1 MKIAS
6 IIGTRP
12 NFTKEFAINS
22 VCKKKG
28 IKEILIHTGQH
39 YDYEMSQVFFKELH
53 LPRPDYINSI
63 IKGPQGYET
72 ATMLAFIEQVL
83 MQEKPDVTLVY
94 GDVNSTVAGALA
106 SVKLKIPVAHIE
118 AGLRSPE
125 FYYNPEEINRR
136 VADACSELLFP
147 HIKEAYDAL
156 IAEGYP
162 EDRVFLYGD
171 IVKDSLLK
179 IIKQKNIKVHKDGYI
194 LCTIHRAEN
203 TDSSERMA
211 NIVNALIKSDRKIK
225 FSIHPR
231 TRDYLKNYNLYS
243 ELEKA
248 DNIEILPP
256 QGFLEF
262 VELIAGCDKFITDSG
277 SARRE
282 GYILGKPIIVPINL
296 VWVQE
301 MVDCGWSI
309 IVDADEERIIDAIQN
324 HNPSLDNRPEIFGD
338 GNASEKIIGKILERF
353 G

>member
-22 VCKKKG
+22 ICKEKG

-39 YDYEMSQVFFKELH
+39 YDYEMSQLFFKELH

-83 MQEKPDVTLVY
+83 MQEKPDVTIVY

-118 AGLRSPE
+118 AGLRSTE
-125 FYYNPEEINRR
+125 FYNPEEINRR

-147 HIKEAYDAL
+147 HIKEAFDAL
-156 IAEGYP
+156 MKEGYSK
-162 EDRVFLYGD
+162 DRVFLYGD
-171 IVKDSLLK
+171 IVKDSLMK
-179 IIKQKNIKVHKDGYI
+179 IIEQKDIKVRKGDYI

-203 TDSSERMA
+203 TDSVERMT
-211 NIVNALIKSDRKIK
+211 NIVNALAKCNKK
-225 FSIHPR
+225 VKLPIHPR
-231 TRDYLKNYNLYS
+231 TRDSLRNYNLYGK
-243 ELEKA
+243 LEEA
-248 DNIEILPP
+248 DNVEILPP

-262 VELIAGCDKFITDSG
+262 VKLIAGCDKFVTDSG

-296 VWVQE
+296 IWVQE
-301 MVDCGWSI
+301 MVDCGWSLI
-309 IVDADEERIIDAIQN
+309 ADADESKIVDAIHN
-324 HNPSLDNRPEIFGD
+324 HNPSFDNRPEIFGD
-338 GNASEKIIGKILERF
+338 GKAAERIIDKILERF

>member
-22 VCKKKG
+22 VCREKG
-28 IKEILIHTGQH
+28 VEEVLIHTGQH

-83 MQEKPDVTLVY
+83 MQEKPDVTIVY
-94 GDVNSTVAGALA
+94 GDVNSTAAGALA
-106 SVKLKIPVAHIE
+106 SAKLKIPVAHIE
-118 AGLRSPE
+118 AGLRSTE
-125 FYYNPEEINRR
+125 YYNPEEINRR

-147 HIKEAYDAL
+147 HIKKAYNSL
-156 IAEGYP
+156 IDEGYKD
-162 EDRVFLYGD
+162 DRVFLYGD
-171 IVKDSLLK
+171 IVKDSLIK
-179 IIKQKNIKVHKDGYI
+179 IIKQKNITIHKGEYI

-203 TDSSERMA
+203 TDSPERMQH
-211 NIVNALIKSDRKIK
+211 IVNALIQSGRSIR
-225 FSIHPR
+225 FPIHPR
-231 TRDYLKNYNLYS
+231 TKDALKNYNLY
-243 ELEKA
+243 EKLEKA
-248 DNIEILPP
+248 DNIELLPP

-262 VELIAGCDKFITDSG
+262 VQLLAGCDKFITDSG

-282 GYILGKPIIVPINL
+282 GYILEKPIIVPINL
-296 VWVQE
+296 IWVQE
-301 MVDCGWSI
+301 MVDCGWSR
-309 IVDADEERIIDAIQN
+309 IVDADESRILDAIRN
-324 HNPSLDNRPEIFGD
+324 HNPSIDNRPEIFGD
-338 GNASEKIIGKILERF
+338 GNASERIIDKIIERF

>member
-22 VCKKKG
+22 ICKEKG
-28 IKEILIHTGQH
+28 VKEVLIHTGQH
-39 YDYEMSQVFFKELH
+39 YDYEMSQLFFRELH

-72 ATMLAFIEQVL
+72 ATMLAFIEQIL
-83 MQEKPDVTLVY
+83 MQEKPDVTIVY

-118 AGLRSPE
+118 AGLRSTE
-125 FYYNPEEINRR
+125 FYNPEEINRR
-136 VADACSELLFP
+136 IADACSELLFP
-147 HIKEAYDAL
+147 HIKEAFDAL
-156 IAEGYP
+156 MKEGYS

-171 IVKDSLLK
+171 IVKDSLMK
-179 IIKQKNIKVHKDGYI
+179 IIEQKDIKVRKGDYI

-203 TDSSERMA
+203 TDSVERMT
-211 NIVNALIKSDRKIK
+211 NIVNALTRCNKKVK
-225 FSIHPR
+225 FPIHPR
-231 TRDYLKNYNLYS
+231 TRDSLRNYNLYDK
-243 ELEKA
+243 LEEA
-248 DNIEILPP
+248 DNVEILPP

-262 VELIAGCDKFITDSG
+262 VKLIAGCDKFVTDSG

-296 VWVQE
+296 IWVQE
-301 MVDCGWSI
+301 MVDCGWSLI
-309 IVDADEERIIDAIQN
+309 ADADESKIVDAIHN
-324 HNPSLDNRPEIFGD
+324 HNPSIDNRPEIFGD
-338 GNASEKIIGKILERF
+338 GKAAERIIDKILERF

>member
-22 VCKKKG
+22 VCKGKG
-28 IKEILIHTGQH
+28 VKEILIHTGQH

-83 MQEKPDVTLVY
+83 LQEKPNVTIVY

-106 SVKLKIPVAHIE
+106 SAKLKIPVAHIE
-118 AGLRSPE
+118 AGLRSSD
-125 FYYNPEEINRR
+125 YYNPEEINRR
-136 VADACSELLFP
+136 VADSCSELLFP
-147 HIKEAYDAL
+147 HIRKAYESL
-156 IAEGYP
+156 MEEGYP

-171 IVKDSLLK
+171 IVKDSVLK
-179 IIKQKNIKVHKDGYI
+179 IVKQKKIKIQKGDYL

-203 TDSSERMA
+203 TDSRERMSS
-211 NIVNALIKSDRKIK
+211 IVNALVKCGRSVK
-225 FSIHPR
+225 FPIHPR
-231 TRDYLKNYNLYS
+231 TLDVLKNYKLYAQ
-243 ELEKA
+243 LESA
-248 DNIEILPP
+248 DNVEILPP

-262 VELIAGCDKFITDSG
+262 IRLLAGCDRFMTDSG

-282 GYILGKPIIVPINL
+282 AYILEKPVIVPINL
-296 VWVQE
+296 IWIQE
-301 MVDCGWSI
+301 MVDCGWSS
-309 IVDADEERIIDAIQN
+309 IVDADEKHIIDAIHN
-324 HNPSLDNRPEIFGD
+324 HSPSFENRPEIFGD
-338 GNASEKIIGKILERF
+338 GLAAERIIDKIIEKF

>member
-6 IIGTRP
+6 IVGTRP

-22 VCKKKG
+22 ICRQKG

-83 MQEKPDVTLVY
+83 LQEKPDVTIVY

-118 AGLRSPE
+118 AGLRSPG
-125 FYYNPEEINRR
+125 FFYNPEEINRR
-136 VADACSELLFP
+136 VADSCSELLFP
-147 HIKEAYDAL
+147 HIREAYDAL
-156 IAEGYP
+156 IREGYS
-162 EDRVFLYGD
+162 EDRVFIYGD

-179 IIKQKNIKVHKDGYI
+179 IIRQKNIKVHKGDYI

-203 TDSSERMA
+203 TDSAERMTS
-211 NIVNALIKSDRKIK
+211 IINALIKCGKKVK
-225 FSIHPR
+225 FPLHPR
-231 TRDYLKNYNLYS
+231 TRDVLKNYNLYDK
-243 ELEKA
+243 LEKA
-248 DNIEILPP
+248 DNVEILLP

-262 VELIAGCDKFITDSG
+262 VELIAGCEKFMTDSG

-282 GYILGKPIIVPINL
+282 GYILDKPIIVPINL

-301 MVDCGWSI
+301 MVACGWSA
-309 IVDADEERIIDAIQN
+309 IVDSDAEKIIDAIHN
-324 HNPSLDNRPEIFGD
+324 HNPSIENKPEIFGD
-338 GNASEKIIGKILERF
+338 GRAAERIIDKIMERF

>member
-22 VCKKKG
+22 VCNEKG
-28 IKEILIHTGQH
+28 VKEVLIHTGQH
-39 YDYEMSQVFFKELH
+39 YDYEMSQLFFRELH

-72 ATMLAFIEQVL
+72 ATMLAFIEQIL
-83 MQEKPDVTLVY
+83 MQEKPDVTIVY

-118 AGLRSPE
+118 AGLRSTE
-125 FYYNPEEINRR
+125 FYNPEEINRR

-147 HIKEAYDAL
+147 HIKKAYDAL
-156 IAEGYP
+156 IREGYS

-171 IVKDSLLK
+171 IVKDSLMK
-179 IIKQKNIKVHKDGYI
+179 IIEQKDIRVRKGDYI

-203 TDSSERMA
+203 TDSVERMT
-211 NIVNALIKSDRKIK
+211 NIVNALTRCNKKVK
-225 FSIHPR
+225 FPVHPR
-231 TRDYLKNYNLYS
+231 TRDSLRNYNLYGK
-243 ELEKA
+243 LEEA
-248 DNIEILPP
+248 DNVEILPP

-262 VELIAGCDKFITDSG
+262 VKLIAGCDKFVTDSG

-301 MVDCGWSI
+301 MVDCGWSS
-309 IVDADEERIIDAIQN
+309 IVDADESKIIDAIHN
-324 HNPSLDNRPEIFGD
+324 HNPSTDNRPEIFGD
-338 GNASEKIIGKILERF
+338 GKAAERIIDKILEKF

>member
-22 VCKKKG
+22 ICKEKG
-28 IKEILIHTGQH
+28 VKEVLIHTGQH
-39 YDYEMSQVFFKELH
+39 YDYEMSQLFFKELH

-72 ATMLAFIEQVL
+72 ATMLAFIEQIL
-83 MQEKPDVTLVY
+83 MQEKPDVTIVY

-106 SVKLKIPVAHIE
+106 SVKLKTPVAHIE
-118 AGLRSPE
+118 AGLRSTE
-125 FYYNPEEINRR
+125 FYNPEEINRR

-147 HIKEAYDAL
+147 HIKEAFDAL
-156 IAEGYP
+156 MKEGYS

-171 IVKDSLLK
+171 IVKDSLMK
-179 IIKQKNIKVHKDGYI
+179 IIEQKDIKVRKGDYI

-203 TDSSERMA
+203 TDSVERMT
-211 NIVNALIKSDRKIK
+211 NIVNALTRCNKKVK
-225 FSIHPR
+225 FPIHPR
-231 TRDYLKNYNLYS
+231 TRDSLRNYNLYDK
-243 ELEKA
+243 LEEA
-248 DNIEILPP
+248 DNVEILPP

-262 VELIAGCDKFITDSG
+262 VKLIAGCDKFVTDSG

-296 VWVQE
+296 IWVQE
-301 MVDCGWSI
+301 MVDCGWSLI
-309 IVDADEERIIDAIQN
+309 ADADESKIVDAIHN

-338 GNASEKIIGKILERF
+338 GKAAERIIDKILERF

>member
-1 MKIAS
+1 MKIAT

-22 VCKKKG
+22 VCKKRK

-53 LPRPDYINSI
+53 LPRPNYINSI

-118 AGLRSPE
+118 AGLRSSE

-147 HIKEAYDAL
+147 HIKEAHDSL
-156 IAEGYP
+156 MREGYSK
-162 EDRVFLYGD
+162 DRVFLYGD
-171 IVKDSLLK
+171 IVKDSLIK
-179 IIKQKNIKVHKDGYI
+179 IIEEKRIKVHKGDYI

-203 TDSSERMA
+203 TDSIERMT
-211 NIVNALIKSDRKIK
+211 NIINALIKCNQKVK
-225 FSIHPR
+225 FPIHPR
-231 TRDYLKNYNLYS
+231 TIDSLKNYNLYDRLKKS
-243 ELEKA
+243 
-248 DNIEILPP
+248 DNIEVLHP

-262 VELIAGCDKFITDSG
+262 VKLIAGCDKFITDSG

-301 MVDCGWSI
+301 MVDCGWSLM
-309 IVDADEERIIDAIQN
+309 VDADESKIIDAINN
-324 HNPSLDNRPEIFGD
+324 HNPSFDNRPEIFGD
-338 GNASEKIIGKILERF
+338 GRAAEKIIDKIIERF

>member
-1 MKIAS
+1 VKIVS

-22 VCKKKG
+22 ICKEKG

-39 YDYEMSQVFFKELH
+39 YDYEMSQLFFKELH

-72 ATMLAFIEQVL
+72 ATMLAFIEQIL
-83 MQEKPDVTLVY
+83 MQEKPDVTIVY

-118 AGLRSPE
+118 AGLRSTE
-125 FYYNPEEINRR
+125 FYNPEEINRR

-147 HIKEAYDAL
+147 HIKEAHDAL
-156 IAEGYP
+156 IREGYSK
-162 EDRVFLYGD
+162 DRVFLYGD

-179 IIKQKNIKVHKDGYI
+179 IIKQKNIKIHKGDYI

-203 TDSSERMA
+203 TDSVERMA
-211 NIVNALIKSDRKIK
+211 NIVNALTRCNKKVK
-225 FSIHPR
+225 FPVHPR
-231 TRDYLKNYNLYS
+231 TRDFLKNYNLYDR
-243 ELEKA
+243 LEKA
-248 DNIEILPP
+248 SNIEILPP
-256 QGFLEF
+256 QGFLDF

-296 VWVQE
+296 IWVQE
-301 MVDCGWSI
+301 MVDCGWSS
-309 IVDADEERIIDAIQN
+309 IVDADESKIIDAIYN

-338 GNASEKIIGKILERF
+338 GKAAERIIDKILEKF

>member
-22 VCKKKG
+22 ICNEKG
-28 IKEILIHTGQH
+28 VKEVLIHTGQH
-39 YDYEMSQVFFKELH
+39 YDYEMSQLFFRELH

-83 MQEKPDVTLVY
+83 MQEKPDVTIVY

-118 AGLRSPE
+118 AGLRSTE
-125 FYYNPEEINRR
+125 FYNPEEINRR

-147 HIKEAYDAL
+147 HIKKAYDAL
-156 IAEGYP
+156 IREGYSK
-162 EDRVFLYGD
+162 DRVFLYGD
-171 IVKDSLLK
+171 IVKDSLMK
-179 IIKQKNIKVHKDGYI
+179 IIEQKDIKVRKGDYI

-203 TDSSERMA
+203 TDSVERMT
-211 NIVNALIKSDRKIK
+211 NIVNALTRCNKKVK
-225 FSIHPR
+225 FPVHPR
-231 TRDYLKNYNLYS
+231 TKDSLKNYNLYDR
-243 ELEKA
+243 LEKA
-248 DNIEILPP
+248 SNIEILPP
-256 QGFLEF
+256 QGFLDF

-301 MVDCGWSI
+301 MVDCGWSS
-309 IVDADEERIIDAIQN
+309 IVDADESKIVDAIYN
-324 HNPSLDNRPEIFGD
+324 HNPSLDSRPEIFGD
-338 GNASEKIIGKILERF
+338 GKAAERIIDKILERF

>member
-22 VCKKKG
+22 ICKKKG
-28 IKEILIHTGQH
+28 IQEILIHTGQH
-39 YDYEMSQVFFKELH
+39 YDYEMSQLFFRELH

-72 ATMLAFIEQVL
+72 ATMLAFIEQIL
-83 MQEKPDVTLVY
+83 MQEKPDVTIVY

-118 AGLRSPE
+118 AGLRSTE
-125 FYYNPEEINRR
+125 FYNPEEINRR

-147 HIKEAYDAL
+147 HIKEAFDAL
-156 IAEGYP
+156 MKEGYS

-171 IVKDSLLK
+171 IVKDSLMK
-179 IIKQKNIKVHKDGYI
+179 IIEQKDIKVRKGDYI

-203 TDSSERMA
+203 TDYVERMT
-211 NIVNALIKSDRKIK
+211 NIVNALTRCNKKVK
-225 FSIHPR
+225 FPVHPR
-231 TRDYLKNYNLYS
+231 TKDSLKNYNLYDR
-243 ELEKA
+243 LEKA
-248 DNIEILPP
+248 DNVEILPP
-256 QGFLEF
+256 QGFLDF

-282 GYILGKPIIVPINL
+282 GYILGKPTIVPINL

-301 MVDCGWSI
+301 MVDCGWSS
-309 IVDADEERIIDAIQN
+309 IVDADESKIIDAIYN
-324 HNPSLDNRPEIFGD
+324 HNPSPDNRPEIFGD
-338 GNASEKIIGKILERF
+338 GKAAERIIDKILERF

>member
-22 VCKKKG
+22 ICKEKG
-28 IKEILIHTGQH
+28 ITEILIHTGQH
-39 YDYEMSQVFFKELH
+39 YDYEMSQLFFKELH

-72 ATMLAFIEQVL
+72 ATMLAFIEQIL
-83 MQEKPDVTLVY
+83 MQERPDVTIVY

-118 AGLRSPE
+118 AGLRSTE
-125 FYYNPEEINRR
+125 FYNPEEINRR

-147 HIKEAYDAL
+147 HINEAFDAL
-156 IAEGYP
+156 MKEGYS
-162 EDRVFLYGD
+162 ENRVFLYGD

-179 IIKQKNIKVHKDGYI
+179 VIEQKHIKVHKGNYV

-203 TDSSERMA
+203 TDSVERMT
-211 NIVNALIKSDRKIK
+211 NIVNALVKCNKKVK
-225 FSIHPR
+225 FPIHPR
-231 TRDYLKNYNLYS
+231 TRDSLRNYNLYGK
-243 ELEKA
+243 LEEA
-248 DNIEILPP
+248 DNVEVLPP

-262 VELIAGCDKFITDSG
+262 VKLIAGCDKFVTDSG

-296 VWVQE
+296 IWVQE
-301 MVDCGWSI
+301 MVDCGWSS
-309 IVDADEERIIDAIQN
+309 IVDADESKIIDAIYN

-338 GNASEKIIGKILERF
+338 GKAAERIIDKILERF